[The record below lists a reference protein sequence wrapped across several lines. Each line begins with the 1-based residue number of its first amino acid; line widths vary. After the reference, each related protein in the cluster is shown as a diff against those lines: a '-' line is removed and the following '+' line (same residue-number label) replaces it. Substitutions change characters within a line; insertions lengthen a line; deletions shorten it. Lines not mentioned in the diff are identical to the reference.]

1 VSLAGTVVI
10 QVVSSVNSVT
20 NKWAGLGQE
29 IKHGGLAW
37 HGPFTSK
44 PRQARFFAL
53 NRAYRPV

>member
-1 VSLAGTVVI
+1 VVI